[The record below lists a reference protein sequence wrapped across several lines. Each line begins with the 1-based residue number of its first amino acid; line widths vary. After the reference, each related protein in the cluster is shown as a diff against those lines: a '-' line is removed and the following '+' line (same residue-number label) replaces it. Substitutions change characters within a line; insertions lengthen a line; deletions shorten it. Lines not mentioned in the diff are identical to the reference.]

1 MFFTSDLLQASQ
13 RELIQALE
21 SRVSQLEEIID
32 LQKETIELKDT
43 IIAKQ
48 DLYIVVLPYVGIVRL
63 ALTVW
68 VLVMVYQGSRL
79 ALVGTLVAIVTWIEL
94 HDLIRRWERKP

>member
-48 DLYIVVLPYVGIVRL
+48 DLYIVVLKE
-63 ALTVW
+63 
-68 VLVMVYQGSRL
+68 SR
-79 ALVGTLVAIVTWIEL
+79 
-94 HDLIRRWERKP
+94 

>member
-1 MFFTSDLLQASQ
+1 MT
-13 RELIQALE
+13 
-21 SRVSQLEEIID
+21 
-32 LQKETIELKDT
+32 
-43 IIAKQ
+43 
-48 DLYIVVLPYVGIVRL
+48 LPYVGIVRL